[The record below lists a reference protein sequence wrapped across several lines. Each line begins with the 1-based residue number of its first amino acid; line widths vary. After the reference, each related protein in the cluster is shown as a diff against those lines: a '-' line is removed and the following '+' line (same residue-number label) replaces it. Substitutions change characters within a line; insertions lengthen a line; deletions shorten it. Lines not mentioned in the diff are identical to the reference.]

1 MAIAT
6 DDPENSVASILAILE
21 DEADKLGA
29 AFEHRRCRENH
40 GWCDMVEIAIETAA
54 QPFRLT
60 LWHRERKDT
69 GPYVGPFGKGDI
81 DGLEQWVLDLRPENW
96 DSVPRS
102 APYRWALFRNVYDY
116 HLEALPYT
124 GSMKA

>member
-29 AFEHRRCRENH
+29 ALGHRRSREKD
-40 GWCDMVEIAIETAA
+40 GWHDMVEITIETAA
-54 QPFRLT
+54 QPFRMT

-69 GPYVGPFGKGDI
+69 GPYVGHLAKAI
-81 DGLEQWVLDLRPENW
+81 LMAWNDG
-96 DSVPRS
+96 
-102 APYRWALFRNVYDY
+102 F
-116 HLEALPYT
+116 
-124 GSMKA
+124 